1 MSRPNR
7 VPLDLADAAAVHAA
21 RDAIVVALGPLAASP
36 LDEQA
41 TSRMKAALEQ
51 AESPAVR
58 RAIRRLGRPEAQPG
72 EARPPLQAV
81 PSMTTDRLGG
91 SRSQAPPVA
100 RWFMAPALAPGG
112 AA

>member
-7 VPLDLADAAAVHAA
+7 VPRDLADAAAVHAA
-21 RDAIVVALGPLAASP
+21 REAIVLALGPLAASP

-41 TSRMKAALEQ
+41 TARMKAALER

-58 RAIRRLGRPEAQPG
+58 RAIRRLDRPG
-72 EARPPLQAV
+72 ESRPPLQAV
-81 PSMTTDRLGG
+81 PSMTDRGVA
-91 SRSQAPPVA
+91 RPQAPPA
-100 RWFMAPALAPGG
+100 IYRSYQFMSPVAPGG

>member
-7 VPLDLADAAAVHAA
+7 VPRDLGRRCRRPRCPR
-21 RDAIVVALGPLAASP
+21 RDRAGPGPLAASP

-41 TSRMKAALEQ
+41 TTRMKAALER

-58 RAIRRLGRPEAQPG
+58 RAIRRLARPG
-72 EARPPLQAV
+72 EPRPPLQAV
-81 PSMTTDRLGG
+81 PPMTTDRTAGA
-91 SRSQAPPVA
+91 RPQAPPAV
-100 RWFMAPALAPGG
+100 RRSCQFMTPMLAPGG